1 MDHITVIIL
10 VVLVIHVLQNDMR
23 LWQVVKELRA
33 LRKANEQ
40 NK

>member
-1 MDHITVIIL
+1 MDRIAVIIL
-10 VVLVIHVLQNDMR
+10 VVLVIHVLQNDAR

>member
-1 MDHITVIIL
+1 MDHIAVIIL
-10 VVLVIHVLQNDMR
+10 VVLVVHVLQNDMR

-40 NK
+40 NR

>member
-1 MDHITVIIL
+1 MDDITVIIL

>member
-1 MDHITVIIL
+1 MDDVAVIIL
-10 VVLVIHVLQNDMR
+10 VVLAIHVLQNDMR

-40 NK
+40 KK

>member
-1 MDHITVIIL
+1 MDHIAVIIL

-40 NK
+40 SK

>member
-1 MDHITVIIL
+1 MDHIAVIIL
-10 VVLVIHVLQNDMR
+10 VVLVVHVLQNDMR